1 MRQRIVALFVAVLLM
16 VPAVIQAGM
25 PNMRGPLFASTDAA
39 RAKADGVDALMLA
52 PISYGEAV
60 DYYKRAGNIDSIRRT
75 LGKAQVRFEKSTRAA
90 YRWDG
95 RVLSAGSAGYS
106 PRKAV
111 VIGKRA
117 ARTAGNNPPITPST
131 SAHVKPSC
139 NSSGVTAKSN
149 ATCEN
154 ETLFSVDAV

>member
-1 MRQRIVALFVAVLLM
+1 MRQRIVALFVADLLM

-52 PISYGEAV
+52 PVSYGEAV

-90 YRWDG
+90 YRWTDE
-95 RVLSAGSAGYS
+95 Y
-106 PRKAV
+106 
-111 VIGKRA
+111 
-117 ARTAGNNPPITPST
+117 
-131 SAHVKPSC
+131 
-139 NSSGVTAKSN
+139 
-149 ATCEN
+149 
-154 ETLFSVDAV
+154 